1 MIAALV
7 LAIAAGWSYAQDSGT
22 SGPATTL
29 EAHGLRIVFF
39 HSLTCNECR
48 KVKRMLDRILKPWG
62 GRARVEWKST
72 GDIQV
77 FRELLLYDEH
87 YGVRT
92 KSPPVMFVGRRH
104 LEGEKRIYRDLA
116 RVVREELA
124 AGAVTYRPP
133 AGPATKGGGDVP
145 EEIVGR
151 FRGFRI
157 GALAA
162 AGLLDGVNP
171 CAFTT
176 IVFLLSMLAYLG
188 KTRRQLAVVGVGFT
202 AAVFV
207 TYFLL
212 GLGLLGAIKTF
223 SVSRGISTGLAIAVG
238 VLAFVLAAWS
248 LVDFVR
254 YRRTRDTK
262 KVTLGLPKSVKAR
275 IHKVIRAG
283 LRTRNLLIG
292 SITVGFLVSVLESL
306 CTGQV
311 YLPTIMFDPT
321 SRHASDR
328 GNASA
333 LGTLLSPF
341 QGSTRKAHISGG
353 LRPRPNPFRPLGSER
368 EVFSW

>member
-1 MIAALV
+1 MWAGRCRRGMAAAVVSAL
-7 LAIAAGWSYAQDSGT
+7 AAGPSRAGGPPASR
-22 SGPATTL
+22 PATTPAA
-29 EAHGLRIVFF
+29 EVLRIVFF

-48 KVKRMLDRILKPWG
+48 KVKQMLDRILKPWP
-62 GRARVEWKST
+62 GRVRVEWKST

-133 AGPATKGGGDVP
+133 AGPSTKGSGNVP

-176 IVFLLSMLAYLG
+176 IVFLLSMLAQVG

-207 TYFLL
+207 TGKEATGGCVSRSTSCQRSHVEDAVLL
-212 GLGLLGAIKTF
+212 GRHFGTAGL
-223 SVSRGISTGLAIAVG
+223 VQQR
-238 VLAFVLAAWS
+238 
-248 LVDFVR
+248 
-254 YRRTRDTK
+254 
-262 KVTLGLPKSVKAR
+262 VTLPRCEPS
-275 IHKVIRAG
+275 
-283 LRTRNLLIG
+283 
-292 SITVGFLVSVLESL
+292 
-306 CTGQV
+306 
-311 YLPTIMFDPT
+311 
-321 SRHASDR
+321 
-328 GNASA
+328 
-333 LGTLLSPF
+333 
-341 QGSTRKAHISGG
+341 
-353 LRPRPNPFRPLGSER
+353 LRPSGA
-368 EVFSW
+368 VFIRLALPGACAPG

>member
-1 MIAALV
+1 VVVAAALA
-7 LAIAAGWSYAQDSGT
+7 LLT
-22 SGPATTL
+22 GPAHGREP
-29 EAHGLRIVFF
+29 EASTAATEPTGAVLRIVFF

-48 KVKRMLDRILKPWG
+48 KVKRVLGRILKPWG
-62 GRARVEWKST
+62 GRVRVEWKST

-87 YGVRT
+87 CCYGVRT

-104 LEGEKRIYRDLA
+104 LEGEKGIYRDLA

-133 AGPATKGGGDVP
+133 AGPSTKGSGNVP

-176 IVFLLSMLAYLG
+176 IVFLLSMLAQVG

-207 TYFLL
+207 TGKEATGGCVSRSTSCQRSHVEDAVLL
-212 GLGLLGAIKTF
+212 GRHFGTAGL
-223 SVSRGISTGLAIAVG
+223 VQQR
-238 VLAFVLAAWS
+238 
-248 LVDFVR
+248 
-254 YRRTRDTK
+254 
-262 KVTLGLPKSVKAR
+262 VTLPRCEPS
-275 IHKVIRAG
+275 
-283 LRTRNLLIG
+283 
-292 SITVGFLVSVLESL
+292 
-306 CTGQV
+306 
-311 YLPTIMFDPT
+311 
-321 SRHASDR
+321 
-328 GNASA
+328 
-333 LGTLLSPF
+333 
-341 QGSTRKAHISGG
+341 
-353 LRPRPNPFRPLGSER
+353 LRPSGA
-368 EVFSW
+368 VFIRLALPGACAPG

>member
-1 MIAALV
+1 MWAGRCRRGMIAALV

-62 GRARVEWKST
+62 GRVRVEWKST

-116 RVVREELA
+116 RVVREEFA

-133 AGPATKGGGDVP
+133 AGAATRGGGDVP

-157 GALAA
+157 AA
-162 AGLLDGVNP
+162 
-171 CAFTT
+171 
-176 IVFLLSMLAYLG
+176 
-188 KTRRQLAVVGVGFT
+188 
-202 AAVFV
+202 
-207 TYFLL
+207 
-212 GLGLLGAIKTF
+212 
-223 SVSRGISTGLAIAVG
+223 
-238 VLAFVLAAWS
+238 LAAWS
-248 LVDFVR
+248 LMDFVR
-254 YRRTRDTK
+254 YRRMRDTK
-262 KVTLGLPKSVKAR
+262 KVTLGPG
-275 IHKVIRAG
+275 RAA
-283 LRTRNLLIG
+283 
-292 SITVGFLVSVLESL
+292 VLEGIRRYGAPGATVA
-306 CTGQV
+306 CV
-311 YLPTIMFDPT
+311 
-321 SRHASDR
+321 
-328 GNASA
+328 
-333 LGTLLSPF
+333 
-341 QGSTRKAHISGG
+341 GSTKPFYRSLG
-353 LRPRPNPFRPLGSER
+353 FRPAYRSPAWQR
-368 EVFSW
+368 EWA